1 MAFIRTLNIPLVVA
15 ALVVCAVPT
24 GAQSLS
30 EGAAVAARIGN
41 RTVTYDDLDRA
52 ALVQSSA
59 RFRGL
64 RLRDAIYEAR
74 RAALDALVAD
84 DLIAREAARL
94 HVLPAAL
101 VEREVAE
108 RVAPVSEAEVEAWFK
123 ANQGRLNGASL
134 DTVAARIR
142 QALED
147 TNRSEARARFVDQ
160 LRTRTT
166 VEVRLV
172 PPRETLVVQPAEP
185 AAGPEHAPVQ
195 IVMYSDYQCPY
206 CARVEPTLEKVKA
219 VYGDRVRVVFRDFP
233 LSTIHPRAVD
243 AARAAHCAHDQDRFW
258 EYHDR
263 LFSKQS
269 RMESSDF
276 LQHAA
281 DLGLDP
287 ARFTTC
293 IASERVAAL
302 VRDNAMS
309 GERLGVSSTPAF
321 FVNGRFMTGAQPF
334 DVFKRVIDDELGV
347 DRASK

>member
-1 MAFIRTLNIPLVVA
+1 MAFFRRLNIPLVA
-15 ALVVCAVPT
+15 ALVALAVPT
-24 GAQSLS
+24 GAQSLPD
-30 EGAAVAARIGN
+30 GAAVAARIGN
-41 RTVTYDDLDRA
+41 RTVTYDELDRA

-84 DLIAREAARL
+84 DLIATEAARL

-101 VEREVAE
+101 VEREIAE
-108 RVAPVSEAEVEAWFK
+108 RLAPVSDAEVEAWFK
-123 ANQGRLNGASL
+123 ANQARLNGAPL

-142 QALED
+142 QALEEA
-147 TNRSEARARFVDQ
+147 NRSEARARFVDR
-160 LRTRTT
+160 LRTGTT
-166 VEVRLV
+166 VEVRLA

-195 IVMYSDYQCPY
+195 IVMYSDYQCPF
-206 CARVEPTLEKVKA
+206 CARVEPTLDKVKE

-233 LSTIHPRAVD
+233 LSAIHPRAVG
-243 AARAAHCAHDQDRFW
+243 AARAAHCAHDQGRFW

-263 LFSKQS
+263 LFSTQS
-269 RMESSDF
+269 RMDDSDL
-276 LQHAA
+276 LQRAA
-281 DLGLDP
+281 DLGLDQ

-293 IASERVAAL
+293 VASERVATL
-302 VRDNAMS
+302 VRDNATS

-334 DVFKRVIDDELGV
+334 EAFKRVIDDELGAG
-347 DRASK
+347 RASK